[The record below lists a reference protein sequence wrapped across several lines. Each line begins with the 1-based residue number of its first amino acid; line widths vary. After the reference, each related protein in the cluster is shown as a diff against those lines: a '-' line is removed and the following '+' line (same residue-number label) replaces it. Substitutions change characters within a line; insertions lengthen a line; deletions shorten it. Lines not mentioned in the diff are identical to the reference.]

1 MPKSHIR
8 KRLAAPILQRII
20 EHTAE
25 MRGIPWEHILSA
37 SRERPEVADARVLAM
52 AVCCAAG
59 VPPATVAKVFGRT
72 WQTVDSARERIILLT
87 QESPAAMDEFIA
99 ILTRA
104 LRP

>member
-1 MPKSHIR
+1 MPKSIIR
-8 KRLAAPILQRII
+8 KRLAAPIMQRIV

-72 WQTVDSARERIILLT
+72 WQTVDSARERIIMLVQDDSDLL
-87 QESPAAMDEFIA
+87 DEFIA
-99 ILTRA
+99 ILTRS